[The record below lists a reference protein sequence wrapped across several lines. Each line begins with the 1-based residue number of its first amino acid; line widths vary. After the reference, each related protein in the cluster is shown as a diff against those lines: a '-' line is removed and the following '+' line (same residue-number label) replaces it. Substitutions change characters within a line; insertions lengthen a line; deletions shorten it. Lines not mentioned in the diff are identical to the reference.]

1 MNKRDLWDKFI
12 QTGKIS
18 DYLDY
23 QRAENREEDDESPDF
38 EASEEFFVECPNGE
52 DYEYDDEDGRYS
64 NP

>member
-18 DYLDY
+18 DYLNY
-23 QRAENREEDDESPDF
+23 QRAEKNSNDYNAEL
-38 EASEEFFVECPNGE
+38 EAGEEFFVECPNGE
-52 DYEYDDEDGRYS
+52 DYKYDDEDGRYS

>member
-18 DYLDY
+18 DYLNY
-23 QRAENREEDDESPDF
+23 QRAEKNGNDYNAEL
-38 EASEEFFVECPNGE
+38 EAGEEFFVECPNGE
-52 DYEYDDEDGRYS
+52 DYKYDDEDGRYS

>member
-1 MNKRDLWDKFI
+1 MNKKDLWDKFI

-18 DYLDY
+18 DYLNY
-23 QRAENREEDDESPDF
+23 QKAQKQNEDDF

-52 DYEYDDEDGRYS
+52 DYKYDDQDGRYS